1 MVTTLPAVKQFTEDP
16 AAARTR
22 PVVSAVLANGHARI
36 SGGPFNW
43 DSDLPPVVGGGN
55 QAPSPTAYLL
65 GALAGCAVT
74 FINDTLAPE
83 FDVRIDDVRADASC
97 QADLAG
103 LVALE
108 GHDPALTGLRIDI
121 TVSSTSEPDRVSA
134 LQQAWA
140 QRCPIYLALLRPNE
154 ITLTFAR
161 PDAEADCQADLR
173 SRAPA

>member
-1 MVTTLPAVKQFTEDP
+1 MFTTLPAMKQFTEDP

-22 PVVSAVLANGHARI
+22 PAVSAVLANGHARI

-43 DSDLPPVVGGGN
+43 DSDLPPVVGGSN

-83 FDVRIDDVRADASC
+83 FDVRIDDVRADVSC
-97 QADLAG
+97 EADLAG

-121 TVSSTSEPDRVSA
+121 TVSSTSERDRISA

-154 ITLTFAR
+154 ITLTFA
-161 PDAEADCQADLR
+161 
-173 SRAPA
+173 

>member
-1 MVTTLPAVKQFTEDP
+1 MATTASTVTQFTDNP

-43 DSDLPPVVGGGN
+43 DADLPPVVGGGN

-83 FDVRIDDVRADASC
+83 FDVRIDDIRADASC
-97 QADLAG
+97 HADLAG

-108 GHDPALTGLRIDI
+108 GHDPALTDLRIDI
-121 TVSSTSEPDRVSA
+121 TVSSPSARDRVSA

-140 QRCPIYLALLRPNE
+140 QRCPIYLAVLRPNE
-154 ITLTFAR
+154 VALNFT
-161 PDAEADCQADLR
+161 
-173 SRAPA
+173 